1 MAIETDIL
9 TQIKKYDTIIIHR
22 HQRPDPDAYGSQV
35 GLAEIIR
42 ASFPKKKVY
51 QVGEMVSRF
60 DWLVS
65 QDEIEDSVYNDA
77 LVIVTDTANRPRVDD
92 ERYTKGKYL
101 IKIDHHPNDDV
112 YGDICWVNTQA
123 SSCSEII
130 YDFYAACQA
139 ELTLPASAARVLY
152 AGIVGDTGRFM
163 YDATT
168 PHTLRVAAALVETGI
183 DAAQLNRKLDS
194 ISEPLARLSAYVL
207 ENMVVTK
214 HKAAYVILTR
224 EIMAKY
230 NLSDGGTAPVVPLLG
245 KLEEVVCW
253 TVLVEQ
259 ENHSYRLRIRSK
271 GPVINELAKE
281 YHGGGHPLA
290 SGAMLKDASA
300 IETYVEKLDQIA
312 ASAAE
317 TEWKLF

>member
-1 MAIETDIL
+1 M
-9 TQIKKYDTIIIHR
+9 
-22 HQRPDPDAYGSQV
+22 

-317 TEWKLF
+317 REWKIF

>member
-9 TQIKKYDTIIIHR
+9 AQIKKYDTIIIHR

-65 QDEIEDSVYNDA
+65 QDEIEDSVYDNA

-183 DAAQLNRKLDS
+183 DATQLNRKLDS

-207 ENMVVTK
+207 ENMVVTE

-312 ASAAE
+312 ASAVE
-317 TEWKLF
+317 REWKIF

>member
-9 TQIKKYDTIIIHR
+9 AQIKKYDTIIIHR

-42 ASFPKKKVY
+42 ASFPKQKVY

-317 TEWKLF
+317 REWKIF

>member
-9 TQIKKYDTIIIHR
+9 AQIKKYDTIIIHR

-65 QDEIEDSVYNDA
+65 QDEIEDSVYNNA
-77 LVIVTDTANRPRVDD
+77 LVIVTDTANRPRVDN

-183 DAAQLNRKLDS
+183 DAAKLNRKLDS

>member
-9 TQIKKYDTIIIHR
+9 AQIKKYDTIIIHR

-42 ASFPKKKVY
+42 ASFPKKEVY

-317 TEWKLF
+317 REWKIF

>member
-9 TQIKKYDTIIIHR
+9 AQIKKYDTIIIHR

-312 ASAAE
+312 ASTAE
-317 TEWKLF
+317 REWKIF

>member
-9 TQIKKYDTIIIHR
+9 AQIKKYDTIIIHR

-35 GLAEIIR
+35 GLAGIIR

-183 DAAQLNRKLDS
+183 DATKLNRKLDS

-290 SGAMLKDASA
+290 SGAMLKDTSA

-317 TEWKLF
+317 REWKIF

>member
-9 TQIKKYDTIIIHR
+9 AQIKKYDTIIIHR

-65 QDEIEDSVYNDA
+65 QDEIEDSVYDNA
-77 LVIVTDTANRPRVDD
+77 LVIVTDTANRPRIDD

-183 DAAQLNRKLDS
+183 DATQLNRKLDS

-317 TEWKLF
+317 REWKIF

>member
-9 TQIKKYDTIIIHR
+9 AQIKKYDTIIIHR

-183 DAAQLNRKLDS
+183 DATKLNRKFDS

>member
-9 TQIKKYDTIIIHR
+9 AQIKKYDTIIIHR

-183 DAAQLNRKLDS
+183 DATKLNRKFDS

-281 YHGGGHPLA
+281 YHGGGHPRA

-317 TEWKLF
+317 REWKIF

>member
-9 TQIKKYDTIIIHR
+9 AQIKKYDTIIIHR

-60 DWLVS
+60 DWLVG
-65 QDEIEDSVYNDA
+65 QDEIEDSVYDNA

-92 ERYTKGKYL
+92 ERYIKGKYL

-183 DAAQLNRKLDS
+183 DAAKLNRKLDS

-317 TEWKLF
+317 TE

>member
-9 TQIKKYDTIIIHR
+9 AQIKKYDTIIIHR

-65 QDEIEDSVYNDA
+65 QDEIEDSVYDNA

-92 ERYTKGKYL
+92 ECYTKGKYL

-183 DAAQLNRKLDS
+183 DATQLNRKLDS

-317 TEWKLF
+317 RE

>member
-9 TQIKKYDTIIIHR
+9 AQIKKYDTIIIHR

-65 QDEIEDSVYNDA
+65 QDEIEDSVYDNA

-183 DAAQLNRKLDS
+183 DAAKLNRKLDS

-214 HKAAYVILTR
+214 HKAAYIILTR

>member
-9 TQIKKYDTIIIHR
+9 AQIKKYDTIIIHR

-290 SGAMLKDASA
+290 SGAMLKDANA

>member
-9 TQIKKYDTIIIHR
+9 AQIKKYDTIIIHR

-65 QDEIEDSVYNDA
+65 QDEIEDSVYDNA

-290 SGAMLKDASA
+290 SGAMLKDANA

>member
-9 TQIKKYDTIIIHR
+9 AQIKKYDTIIIHR

-65 QDEIEDSVYNDA
+65 QDEIEDSVYDNA

-168 PHTLRVAAALVETGI
+168 PHTLRVVASLVETGI
-183 DAAQLNRKLDS
+183 DATQLNRKLDS

-317 TEWKLF
+317 REWKIF

>member
-9 TQIKKYDTIIIHR
+9 AQIKKYDTIIIHR

-112 YGDICWVNTQA
+112 YGDICWVNTQT

-253 TVLVEQ
+253 TVFVEQ

-317 TEWKLF
+317 REWKIF

>member
-9 TQIKKYDTIIIHR
+9 AQIKKYDTIIIHR

-290 SGAMLKDASA
+290 SGAMLKDANA

-317 TEWKLF
+317 REWKLF

>member
-9 TQIKKYDTIIIHR
+9 AQIKKYDTIIIHR

-65 QDEIEDSVYNDA
+65 QDEIEDSVYDNA

>member
-9 TQIKKYDTIIIHR
+9 AQIKKYDTIIIHR

-271 GPVINELAKE
+271 GPVINEIAKE

-317 TEWKLF
+317 REWKIF

>member
-9 TQIKKYDTIIIHR
+9 AQIKKYDTIIIHR

-60 DWLVS
+60 DWLVN
-65 QDEIEDSVYNDA
+65 QDEIEDSVYDNA

-183 DAAQLNRKLDS
+183 DAAKLNRKLDS

>member
-9 TQIKKYDTIIIHR
+9 AQIKKYDTIIIHR

-65 QDEIEDSVYNDA
+65 QDEIEDSVYDNA

-183 DAAQLNRKLDS
+183 DAAKLNRKLDS

-224 EIMAKY
+224 KIMAKY

>member
-9 TQIKKYDTIIIHR
+9 AQIKKYDTIIIHR

-183 DAAQLNRKLDS
+183 DATQLNRKLDS

>member
-9 TQIKKYDTIIIHR
+9 AQIKKYDTIIIHR

-152 AGIVGDTGRFM
+152 TGIVGDTGRFM

-168 PHTLRVAAALVETGI
+168 SHTLRVAAALVETGI
-183 DAAQLNRKLDS
+183 DATQLNRKLDS

-317 TEWKLF
+317 REWKIF

>member
-9 TQIKKYDTIIIHR
+9 AQIKKYDTIIIHR

-224 EIMAKY
+224 KIMAKY

-317 TEWKLF
+317 REWKIF

>member
-9 TQIKKYDTIIIHR
+9 AQIKKYDTIIIHR

-65 QDEIEDSVYNDA
+65 QDEIEDSVYDDA

-317 TEWKLF
+317 REWKIF

>member
-9 TQIKKYDTIIIHR
+9 AQIKKYDTIIIHR

-253 TVLVEQ
+253 TVFVEQ

-317 TEWKLF
+317 REWKIF

>member
-9 TQIKKYDTIIIHR
+9 AQIKKYDTIIIHR

-65 QDEIEDSVYNDA
+65 QDEIEDSVYDNA

-168 PHTLRVAAALVETGI
+168 PHTLRVAAALVEIGI
-183 DAAQLNRKLDS
+183 DATQLNRKLDS

>member
-9 TQIKKYDTIIIHR
+9 AQIKKYDTIIIHR

-65 QDEIEDSVYNDA
+65 QDEIEDSVYDNA
-77 LVIVTDTANRPRVDD
+77 LVIITDTANRPRVDD

-183 DAAQLNRKLDS
+183 DAAKLNRKLDS

-317 TEWKLF
+317 REWKIF

>member
-9 TQIKKYDTIIIHR
+9 AQIKKYDTIIIHR

-207 ENMVVTK
+207 ETMVVTK

-317 TEWKLF
+317 REWKIF

>member
-9 TQIKKYDTIIIHR
+9 AQIKKYDTIIIHR

-183 DAAQLNRKLDS
+183 DATKLNRKLDS

-253 TVLVEQ
+253 TALVEQ

>member
-9 TQIKKYDTIIIHR
+9 AQIKKYDTIIIHR

-65 QDEIEDSVYNDA
+65 QDEIEDSVYDNA

-183 DAAQLNRKLDS
+183 DATQLNRKLDS

-224 EIMAKY
+224 EIMVKY

-317 TEWKLF
+317 REWKIF